1 MNVSEL
7 SLAKSFEYSSVFTFN
22 DSVEYQR
29 NAVVSKTLI
38 KKSSGTVT
46 LFAFDS
52 GQGLSEHTAAFDA
65 LIQIIDGVAEI
76 SIQDKTH
83 RVSKGESIILPANI
97 PHAVNA
103 PQAFKMVLIMIKSK
117 E

>member
-1 MNVSEL
+1 MKPSEFT
-7 SLAKSFEYSSVFTFN
+7 LAQSFEYSSVFTFD
-22 DSVEYQR
+22 DSVEYQK
-29 NAVVSKTLI
+29 NSVVSKTLI
-38 KKSSGTVT
+38 KKSTGTVT
-46 LFAFDS
+46 LFAFDA

-76 SIQDKTH
+76 SIKDKTY

-103 PQAFKMVLIMIKSK
+103 PQAFKMALIMIKS
-117 E
+117 